1 MTKRI
6 ILAAVLTIAN
16 IAAFAQLGTP
26 KITAKDTF
34 YIVSVYYN
42 GTELNREDWP
52 DNHLVEDAVNIYI
65 AGYTYRKGQRTY
77 SKLDDYV
84 SSWGGHIDYI
94 AYSDAICNGK
104 KQRIA
109 TVKPRKDCNS
119 KYYAKYVIED
129 YDFYLMTERQYYAYL
144 GEILL
149 EALQKV
155 DTDTVSGN

>member
-6 ILAAVLTIAN
+6 ILAAALTIVN
-16 IAAFAQLGTP
+16 VVAFAQLGAP

-42 GTELNREDWP
+42 ETKLNRADWP

-94 AYSDAICNGK
+94 TYNDAICNGK

-109 TVKPRKDCNS
+109 TIKPRKDCNS

-129 YDFYLMTERQYYAYL
+129 YDFYLMTEQQYFAYI
-144 GEILL
+144 EELL
-149 EALQKV
+149 REALQKV
-155 DTDTVSGN
+155 DTATVPNN